1 MTQKALLELTVE
13 ELNMILL
20 CTARNKNDII
30 IELESY
36 LDTSDPDMAEI
47 IHSTIEKTYNLTEEE
62 FKIIFMR

>member
-36 LDTSDPDMAEI
+36 LATSGPDMVEI
-47 IHSTIEKTYNLTEEE
+47 IHSTIEKANDLTEEE
-62 FKIIFMR
+62 FKIIFLK

>member
-20 CTARNKNDII
+20 CTARNKNDVI

-36 LDTSDPDMAEI
+36 LDTSGPDMVEI
-47 IHSTIEKTYNLTEEE
+47 IHSTIEKANDLTEEE
-62 FKIIFMR
+62 FKIIFLK